1 MMRRTIIGSFTA
13 LCCVSLPFTV
23 VAADDVEAQLG
34 AMQKRMS
41 HLESRLEATEEELTQ
56 AKERLGEQRILLEK
70 AAETGS
76 NSGLTGLFDSLE
88 IGGWVSASYWY
99 NFNDPRN
106 ERLIGANVGSVGQ
119 SHPFSPDANQ
129 FSFDQLWFTLERP
142 IDEEHRAGF
151 FAEIAFG
158 KTAGLLPSGNTPAGG
173 PAGGNNLYL
182 GSAYIQYLTDW
193 GITVKAGKFGTL
205 IGAEVAQAP
214 ANFNISRGLVYNL
227 LQPIDHVGI
236 MAAGELPAEGWDW
249 ALAVVNDV
257 FATQPTLN
265 DGKAVMGHIGYAAET
280 WSANLNGIWGTDTP
294 GRDDEQFG
302 IIDVLL
308 TWDPNERI
316 SMWLNADYTVDDNDG
331 GGDPSAYG
339 LAAAGRYAWNDR
351 LGTALRLEYVA
362 DDRDAFG
369 FPDEAD
375 LWSITATLDYSLT
388 ERLTLKGEIR
398 HDQGQI
404 DRGSDDLFID
414 NGDRLPGIYSQKH
427 QTVIGAQVLYNF

>member
-1 MMRRTIIGSFTA
+1 MEQ
-13 LCCVSLPFTV
+13 LE
-23 VAADDVEAQLG
+23 VANEQ
-34 AMQKRMS
+34 
-41 HLESRLEATEEELTQ
+41 
-56 AKERLGEQRILLEK
+56 LGEQRTMIEK
-70 AAETGS
+70 AAQTGP
-76 NSGLTGLFDSLE
+76 NPGLSAFLESLE

-99 NFNDPRN
+99 NVNDPSN
-106 ERLIGANVGSVGQ
+106 DRLIGANVGTVGQ

-142 IDEEHRAGF
+142 IDEENRAGF
-151 FAEIAFG
+151 FAEIAYG
-158 KTAGLLPSGNTPAGG
+158 KTAGLLPNGNTPAGG

-182 GSAYIQYLTDW
+182 NSAYVQYLTDW

-236 MAAGELPAEGWDW
+236 MASGDLPAEGWDW
-249 ALAVVNDV
+249 AFAVVNDV
-257 FATQPTLN
+257 FATQPTLT
-265 DGKAVMGHIGYAAET
+265 DGKAVMGHIGYSEET

-294 GRDDEQFG
+294 GNEDDKFA

-308 TWDPNERI
+308 TWDPNEQL
-316 SMWLNADYTVDDNDG
+316 SMWLNADYTIDDNDG
-331 GGDPSAYG
+331 GSNPGAYG
-339 LAAAGRYAWNDR
+339 IAVAGRYAWSER

-362 DDRDAFG
+362 DDRASFG

-375 LWSITATLDYSLT
+375 IWSITATIDYALT
-388 ERLTLKGEIR
+388 QHLILKGEIR

-404 DRGSDDLFID
+404 DKNPDHLFID
-414 NGDRLPGIYSQKH
+414 DGDRLPGVYTDQD
-427 QTVIGAQVLYNF
+427 QTMIGAQVIYNF